1 MSLAT
6 INMVADEFQ
15 VSVSTV
21 RAWMRQGLLTEGSYA
36 KIAKTYRFDLDRL
49 RAHFFKQPMPEKK
62 IEVKAPVQL
71 ELDLSDLDKD
81 M

>member
-21 RAWMRQGLLTEGSYA
+21 RAWMRQGLLPEG
-36 KIAKTYRFDLDRL
+36 
-49 RAHFFKQPMPEKK
+49 
-62 IEVKAPVQL
+62 
-71 ELDLSDLDKD
+71 
-81 M
+81 